1 MHVHLRSPVN
11 ARYPTVYQCFVFW
24 RALVEDER
32 PINMAKAEQVDA
44 MEGVEKDAPLV
55 TSPSPLFTE
64 QEQRVLDLYDRM
76 EELQLEIALLKS
88 QGTLSQG
95 SDEPD
100 EVSEEDIK
108 SAQQELLN
116 AKTAYQ
122 LRNNIVESV
131 LIANPIL
138 KAVHSGSNATI
149 AEQDLLPLLEQRDQL
164 SVALTALTAKV
175 LSSKNEL
182 LKVETEHIRT
192 ARENVELTGKM
203 VALAKDANT
212 HKRDDI
218 PRKAQAQLNELDAQ
232 VKSSRQK
239 WRIMK
244 GTASGTIVGSG
255 IDWARD
261 PDLLEIVLDDDGAD
275 G

>member
-1 MHVHLRSPVN
+1 
-11 ARYPTVYQCFVFW
+11 
-24 RALVEDER
+24 
-32 PINMAKAEQVDA
+32 MAEAEQVDA
-44 MEGVEKDAPLV
+44 MEGVEKDAPVV

-88 QGTLSQG
+88 QGTLSQ
-95 SDEPD
+95 DEPD

-108 SAQQELLN
+108 SAQKELLD

-192 ARENVELTGKM
+192 ARENVELTGEM

-212 HKRDDI
+212 HKRDEI

-261 PDLLEIVLDDDGAD
+261 PVLLEIVLDDDGAD